1 MKVINHLKGYEIF
14 ITPHAKRDLKK
25 LEKKDAE
32 QISDKLD
39 ELVAGNQ
46 NLDITPLEGSS
57 EPIYRL
63 RTGKFRII
71 YQVWKHKIT
80 VAVIEVGHRKEIYRK
95 R

>member
-1 MKVINHLKGYEIF
+1 MKVINHLKGYKIF
-14 ITPHAKRDLKK
+14 ITSHAKRDLKK
-25 LEKKDAE
+25 LEKNDAK
-32 QISDKLD
+32 QVSDKLD
-39 ELVAGNQ
+39 ELVEGKQ

-57 EPIYRL
+57 EQIYRL

-71 YQVWKHKIT
+71 YQVWKHTIT